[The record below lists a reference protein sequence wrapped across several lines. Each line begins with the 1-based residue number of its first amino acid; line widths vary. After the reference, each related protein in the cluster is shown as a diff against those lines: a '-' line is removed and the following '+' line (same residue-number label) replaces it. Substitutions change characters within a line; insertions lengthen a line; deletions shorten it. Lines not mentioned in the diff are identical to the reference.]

1 MERNLM
7 KKNILIKLIVLLSVM
22 LISFFVAKKV
32 GINLFDINVDSLS
45 ITIKSFGKY
54 AFICFL
60 IILTLK
66 PLMMFLPAAVF
77 SVVGGTIFGS
87 VKGFTLNMIGFFL
100 SGTVAFLIARNL
112 GKKTVDKLLRGK
124 GVKLNNNLSK
134 NGFKVLFLLRLPP
147 VLPYD
152 PLSYA
157 CGLTKIKYKDFI
169 YASLLG
175 VVPETLCYSIMGQN
189 IFNPNSPKFI
199 IPFII
204 IIISTLVSGIFFKK
218 ANL

>member
-1 MERNLM
+1 M
-7 KKNILIKLIVLLSVM
+7 KKNIIIKITILLS
-22 LISFFVAKKV
+22 LILIFFFVAKKMGV
-32 GINLFDINVDSLS
+32 NLFKINVDSLS
-45 ITIKSFGKY
+45 ITIKNCGKY

-60 IILTLK
+60 IIFTLK

-77 SVVGGTIFGS
+77 SVVGGIIFGS
-87 VKGFTLNMIGFFL
+87 AKGFTLNMIGFFL

-112 GKKTVDKLLRGK
+112 GKEIVDKILKGK
-124 GVKLNNNLSK
+124 AIKLNNNLGK

-175 VVPETLCYSIMGQN
+175 VVPETLCYSVMGQN
-189 IFNPNSPKFI
+189 IFNSSSPKFI
-199 IPFII
+199 IPLTM
-204 IIISTLVSGIFFKK
+204 IIISTVLSGIFFKK

>member
-1 MERNLM
+1 M
-7 KKNILIKLIVLLSVM
+7 KKNILIKVIALVVVII
-22 LISFFVAKKV
+22 ISFFVAKKM
-32 GINLFDINVDSLS
+32 GINLMNINVESLCH
-45 ITIKSFGKY
+45 IVRNYGKY

-60 IILTLK
+60 IIFMLK
-66 PLMMFLPAAVF
+66 PLMMILPAAIF

-87 VKGFTLNMIGFFL
+87 FKGFIFNMIGFFL
-100 SGTVAFLIARNL
+100 SGTVAFFIARNL
-112 GKKTVDKLLRGK
+112 GKETVDKLLRGK
-124 GVKLNNNLSK
+124 AIKLNNNLNK
-134 NGFKVLFLLRLPP
+134 NGFKILFLLRLPP

-189 IFNPNSPKFI
+189 IFNPHSPKFI

-204 IIISTLVSGIFFKK
+204 IIISTLLSGIFFKK
-218 ANL
+218 ANN

>member
-1 MERNLM
+1 MERNFM
-7 KKNILIKLIVLLSVM
+7 KKNILIKLIALVSLILVCFFITKKLGIDLL
-22 LISFFVAKKV
+22 
-32 GINLFDINVDSLS
+32 NINVDNLS
-45 ITIKSFGKY
+45 ISIKKCGKY

-60 IILTLK
+60 IIFTLK
-66 PLMMFLPAAVF
+66 PLMMILPAAVF
-77 SVVGGTIFGS
+77 SVVGGTIFGA

-100 SGTVAFLIARNL
+100 SGTIAFLIARNL
-112 GKKTVDKLLRGK
+112 GKETVDKLLRGK
-124 GVKLNNNLSK
+124 CVELNNNLGK
-134 NGFKVLFLLRLPP
+134 NGFKILFLLRLPP

-175 VVPETLCYSIMGQN
+175 VVPETLCYSVMGQN
-189 IFNPNSPKFI
+189 IFKPNSLKFI
-199 IPFII
+199 IPLII
-204 IIISTLVSGIFFKK
+204 VGISTLLSGIFFKK